1 MFYDRNEDNK
11 AAKLYPFL
19 YRFATGEGLAE
30 GAGCGYNARME
41 LFAQSRKAQIEKE
54 SPLANRLRPRTL
66 EEYVGQE
73 HIIGPG
79 RLLRRAIQA
88 DQLSSLIFYGPPGT
102 GKTTL
107 ARVIANSTRSHFITI
122 NAVLAGVKE
131 IREAIDQAQERRNL
145 YNQRTTLFVDEV
157 HRWNKAQQ
165 DALLPHVENGT
176 IILIGATTEN
186 PYFEVNKALVSRSRI
201 FQLRPLTADHLRQ
214 IVHHALTD
222 PERGYGHLQVE
233 ILPSALDHLVNTAN
247 GDARSVLNA
256 LELAVETTSPDETGC
271 IHIDVAVA
279 EESIQKKAV
288 LYDKDGDAHYDTIS
302 AFIKSLRGS
311 DPDAALYWLAK
322 MVYAGEDPRF
332 IFRRM
337 AILAGEDVG
346 MADPQAMQVIAS
358 CWELY
363 ERIGL
368 PEGRFHLA
376 QATLYLATCPKSN
389 STMAFFD
396 ALASVEKEQE
406 ADVPNH
412 LKDGNRDKEGFGH
425 GKGYLYPHAY
435 QDHWVAQQYLPAAL
449 QGKLFYQPGDQ
460 GYEHGIRETVARKRE
475 AQLAAMLEAA
485 DETPEV
491 YTTSPTN
498 RQRDA
503 WLQRT
508 VANSGRNLEHVRE
521 KLFSL
526 AQVQRHHLVLD
537 VNAGTGLLTW
547 EAVRQ
552 APEGGVYALTP
563 DDKAADAL
571 RQQADKLPEL
581 ERPRILQGSL
591 TELDYLLRL
600 RGEADLHFDRILGR
614 NIFSEGTRGNSK
626 ELKGTQTSSG
636 QPLSTQHSALSTQT
650 SALSTLASLLFPD
663 GRLCLVQVLPRH
675 GQRLADL
682 VDWAGVD
689 EALVAKVRAGE
700 EAIYAD
706 PDDPLVNWDEKDVA
720 AWCAAANLT
729 ITHQHLE
736 TQTEQ
741 RRLTPAHLERWFG
754 EEMLPDA
761 RPRYSQ
767 RLLDSGL
774 TPTELVQIA
783 TLYRRQLTDQVVNW
797 HTTHLYV
804 VAGQLVS

>member
-1 MFYDRNEDNK
+1 
-11 AAKLYPFL
+11 
-19 YRFATGEGLAE
+19 
-30 GAGCGYNARME
+30 ME
-41 LFAQSRKAQIEKE
+41 LFTQARKAQIEKE
-54 SPLANRLRPRTL
+54 SPLAHRLRPRTL
-66 EEYVGQE
+66 DEYVGQE

-107 ARVIANSTRSHFITI
+107 ARVIANSTASHFITI

-131 IREAIDQAQERRNL
+131 IREAIDQALERRNL
-145 YNQRTTLFVDEV
+145 YGQRTTLFVDEV

-214 IVHHALTD
+214 IIYQALHD
-222 PERGYGHLQVE
+222 AERGYGHLSVTIQPE
-233 ILPSALDHLVNTAN
+233 ALDHLVNTAN

-256 LELAVETTSPDETGC
+256 LELAVETTPPNPQG
-271 IHIDVAVA
+271 IVYIDLDVA
-279 EESIQKKAV
+279 EESIQKRAV

-337 AILAGEDVG
+337 AIMASEDVG
-346 MADPQAMQVIAS
+346 LADPNAVVVVQS

-376 QATLYLATCPKSN
+376 QATLYLSTCPKSN
-389 STMAFFD
+389 TSMAFFD
-396 ALASVEKEQE
+396 ALATVEKEQE
-406 ADVPNH
+406 EDVPNH

-449 QGKLFYQPGDQ
+449 QGKLFYQPSDQ
-460 GYEHGIRETVARKRE
+460 GYEHGIREMVARRRE
-475 AQLAAMLEAA
+475 AQLAAMLEAT
-485 DETPEV
+485 DEPGET
-491 YTTSPTN
+491 YTTSPAN
-498 RQRDA
+498 RRREA
-503 WLQRT
+503 WLQRA
-508 VANSGRNLEHVRE
+508 VANSGRNLELLRD
-521 KLFSL
+521 KLFQL

-537 VNAGTGLLTW
+537 VNAAAGLLTW
-547 EAVRQ
+547 EAMRR
-552 APEGGVYALTP
+552 APEGGVYALSP
-563 DDKAADAL
+563 QDKDATAL
-571 RQQADKLPEL
+571 RQQADQLPEL
-581 ERPRILQGSL
+581 ERPRILQG
-591 TELDYLLRL
+591 TVNELAYLLRL
-600 RGEADLHFDRILGR
+600 RGEEGMKFDRILGR
-614 NIFSEGTRGNSK
+614 NVVLTGAPGN
-626 ELKGTQTSSG
+626 L
-636 QPLSTQHSALSTQT
+636 ALSQLTP
-650 SALSTLASLLFPD
+650 LLFPD
-663 GRLCLVQVLPRH
+663 GRLCLVLSVPRH
-675 GQRLADL
+675 GQRLYEL
-682 VDWAGVD
+682 VEWEGVD
-689 EALVAKVRAGE
+689 EALRVKVRQGE
-700 EAIYAD
+700 EAIYQD
-706 PDDPLVNWDEKDVA
+706 ERDPLVNWDEQDVV
-720 AWCAAANLT
+720 AWFAAAHLRL
-729 ITHQHLE
+729 THQQLT

-741 RRLTPAHLERWFG
+741 RRLTHAHLERWFG
-754 EEMLPDA
+754 EGLLADA

-767 RLLDSGL
+767 RLRSAGL
-774 TPTELVQIA
+774 TPAELEQVA
-783 TLYRRQLTDQVVNW
+783 TLYRRQLSDQTVTW
-797 HTTHLYV
+797 HTTHLFIC
-804 VAGQLVS
+804 GEPMPS